1 MANNQDFGE
10 IQVAAGVTIHWS
22 QTSLKPKEDS
32 DNGKASLS
40 LTITDIPSEQVQQ
53 ILLRIQELVSG
64 SLPFEL
70 SPSNES
76 SDPDGSDE
84 SGVWELMDSSQFGE
98 ADISELPDF
107 GEIP

>member
-22 QTSLKPKEDS
+22 QTSLKPTEDS

-53 ILLRIQELVSG
+53 ILLRIQEIVSG

-76 SDPDGSDE
+76 SDSDGSSEDCI
-84 SGVWELMDSSQFGE
+84 LMDSSEFGE
-98 ADISELPDF
+98 ADISELPGY
-107 GEIP
+107 GEIS

>member
-22 QTSLKPKEDS
+22 QTSLKPTEDS

-53 ILLRIQELVSG
+53 ILLGLKKLVSG

-76 SDPDGSDE
+76 SDPDGSE
-84 SGVWELMDSSQFGE
+84 VCELMDSSEFGQT
-98 ADISELPDF
+98 DISKLPDF
-107 GEIP
+107 GEIS